1 MTLQLKDTLV
11 PPEMI
16 TRLPALALLRAE
28 LLSHIITHP
37 AGQALVRAAWNMAS
51 IWPLKVQR
59 TYRFGPP
66 AELADAAGFPYHWA
80 YLADDAYTAAWE
92 AQLCRNDVTRPG
104 TFYIDHNA
112 QQALIATL
120 SFSAPLQLLD
130 LTGLAASRL
139 GIYDQLRSPDH
150 GWCQWLGWQLDQII
164 GRRQARFT
172 VSCIHRGDNP
182 ANLPMRYPLA
192 TWQPW
197 AQAWHAPMCNS
208 AALKHMRACWPTACA
223 WIRPEQ
229 MLPTPA
235 RATCP

>member
-16 TRLPALALLRAE
+16 ARLPALALLRAE

-37 AGQALVRAAWNMAS
+37 AGQALVRAAWNTAS

-104 TFYIDHNA
+104 TFYIDNNA

-139 GIYDQLRSPDH
+139 GIYDQLHSPDH

-164 GRRQARFT
+164 AQEAGAIHGFVYPSRRQP
-172 VSCIHRGDNP
+172 GK
-182 ANLPMRYPLA
+182 LA
-192 TWQPW
+192 Y
-197 AQAWHAPMCNS
+197 AIS
-208 AALKHMRACWPTACA
+208 SRHMTTLGTSMACA
-223 WIRPEQ
+223 HVQFGSTEAY
-229 MLPTPA
+229 A
-235 RATCP
+235 RLLADRLRVDPP

>member
-1 MTLQLKDTLV
+1 MTRQLKDTLV
-11 PPEMI
+11 PPEM
-16 TRLPALALLRAE
+16 TARLPALASLRAE

-37 AGQALVRAAWNMAS
+37 AGQALVRAAWNTAS

-92 AQLCRNDVTRPG
+92 ARLCQNDVTRPG
-104 TFYIDHNA
+104 TFHIAHGA
-112 QQALIATL
+112 ELALIATL

-150 GWCQWLGWQLDQII
+150 GWCQWLGWQLDQLIAQEAGAI
-164 GRRQARFT
+164 HGFVYPSRRQPGKLAYAISSRHMATLGKAMACSQLTF
-172 VSCIHRGDNP
+172 GDSP
-182 ANLPMRYPLA
+182 AY
-192 TWQPW
+192 
-197 AQAWHAPMCNS
+197 AQLLDDRLRVAP
-208 AALKHMRACWPTACA
+208 P
-223 WIRPEQ
+223 
-229 MLPTPA
+229 
-235 RATCP
+235 

>member
-1 MTLQLKDTLV
+1 MTLQLKDT
-11 PPEMI
+11 PIPSEM
-16 TRLPALALLRAE
+16 TARLPALASLRAE

-80 YLADDAYTAAWE
+80 YIADDAYTAAWE
-92 AQLCRNDVTRPG
+92 AQLCQNDVTRPG
-104 TFYIDHNA
+104 TFYIAHGA
-112 QQALIATL
+112 ELALIATL

-164 GRRQARFT
+164 VQEAAAIHGFMYPSRRQPGKLAYAISSRHMATLGKAMACSQLTF
-172 VSCIHRGDNP
+172 GDSP
-182 ANLPMRYPLA
+182 AYAQLLA
-192 TWQPW
+192 DRLRVDP
-197 AQAWHAPMCNS
+197 P
-208 AALKHMRACWPTACA
+208 
-223 WIRPEQ
+223 
-229 MLPTPA
+229 
-235 RATCP
+235 